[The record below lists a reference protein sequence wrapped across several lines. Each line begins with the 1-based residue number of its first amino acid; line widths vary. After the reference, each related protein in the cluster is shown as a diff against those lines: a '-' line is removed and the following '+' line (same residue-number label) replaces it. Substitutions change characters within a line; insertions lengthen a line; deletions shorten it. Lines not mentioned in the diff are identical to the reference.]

1 METIE
6 IKDSTRRDIYWTVIP
21 GALFVIGT
29 GISIDGRAMP
39 GLGTFLMLVSTLI
52 GSPFIYR
59 LVKQGPRILI
69 EPDGITDM
77 TSKVGRIGWDDIY
90 SIKIVSLNNGP
101 NICVGLR
108 EPEKYHRNRFVL
120 KRGLSQ
126 VDNAFSTGDMTLNCM
141 GVDKSPVEIVDLM
154 SDYQE
159 NFFTQRMERRKH
171 NKALNSTL

>member
-6 IKDSTRRDIYWTVIP
+6 IRDSTRRDIFWGVVLGT
-21 GALFVIGT
+21 LFVIGA

-39 GLGTFLMLVSTLI
+39 GLGTFLMLFSTLI

-77 TSKVGRIGWDDIY
+77 TSKVGRIKWDDIY

-108 EPEKYHRNRFVL
+108 DPEKYHRNLFVL
-120 KRGLSQ
+120 KRGLGQ
-126 VDNAFSTGDMTLNCM
+126 ADKVFGTGDMTLNCM
-141 GVDKSPVEIVDLM
+141 GVDRSPVEIVGLM
-154 SDYQE
+154 SEYQD
-159 NFFTQRMERRKH
+159 NFYSQRWNVEPQ
-171 NKALNSTL
+171 

>member
-6 IKDSTRRDIYWTVIP
+6 IRDSTRRDIFWAVIL

-39 GLGTFLMLVSTLI
+39 GLGTFLMLFAALI

-59 LVKQGPRILI
+59 LVKKGPRILI
-69 EPDGITDM
+69 EPDGFTDM
-77 TSKVGRIGWDDIY
+77 TSKVGRIKWDDIY

-108 EPEKYHRNRFVL
+108 DPEKYHRNLFVL
-120 KRGLSQ
+120 KRGLGQ
-126 VDNAFSTGDMTLNCM
+126 ADKVFGTGDMTLNCM
-141 GVDKSPVEIVDLM
+141 GVDRSPVEIVGLM
-154 SDYQE
+154 SEYQD
-159 NFFTQRMERRKH
+159 NFYSQRWKVEPQ
-171 NKALNSTL
+171 